1 MAIFPLV
8 IKRHRLTRFS
18 KQAYNP
24 YYVRCA
30 PSYYVYYVRCA
41 LFIPGL
47 WLARGIPLTPWQGDF
62 VAAAPAASLRSLPS
76 RGAPEGRLGTGV
88 PA

>member
-1 MAIFPLV
+1 M
-8 IKRHRLTRFS
+8 FS

-47 WLARGIPLTPWQGDF
+47 WLARGIPLTPPAGRLRRCCPCRLAAL
-62 VAAAPAASLRSLPS
+62 VALP
-76 RGAPEGRLGTGV
+76 RRPLGGRLGDRRAGLDV
-88 PA
+88 PV